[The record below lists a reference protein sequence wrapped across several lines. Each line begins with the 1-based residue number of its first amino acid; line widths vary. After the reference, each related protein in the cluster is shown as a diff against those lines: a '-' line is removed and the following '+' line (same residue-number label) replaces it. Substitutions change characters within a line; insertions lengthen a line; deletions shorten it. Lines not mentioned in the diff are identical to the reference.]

1 MFGKINEKAKNQA
14 YLKEISERNKQVAL
28 ERAARPQLSGRDAVI
43 EGSKEVKVQ
52 SKAHPRAIIN
62 NHIADMKYYSDWR
75 ERLLGARKPQLS
87 ASESGSQGSRFDFN
101 DNRFGS
107 AERDD
112 VAIGR
117 ERGMEMD
124 EKTVEPKF
132 RPSTKSIFDRQY
144 PEDTGSDVDDDLKF
158 LDDFFARRERA
169 VTPVREE
176 KKEERMVT
184 DTPKSF
190 INRKLIRRTMDAR
203 NDDTAAQSEGSD
215 AAFDDMQDGAFDE
228 NETQGDAFGI
238 DDFEQSILP
247 TQTYD
252 EIVDV
257 AQEVNHG
264 AGLAEKKKAQKKPSA
279 PRKKKKK
286 FDADIIGAS
295 GFFTFR

>member
-43 EGSKEVKVQ
+43 EGSKEVKIQ

-169 VTPVREE
+169 VTPTREE
-176 KKEERMVT
+176 KIENRLVT

-190 INRKLIRRTMDAR
+190 INRKLIKRTTDAR
-203 NDDTAAQSEGSD
+203 DNEASPATNTNAALEDRQG
-215 AAFDDMQDGAFDE
+215 AAFDE
-228 NETQGDAFGI
+228 KETQGDAFGI

-247 TQTYD
+247 THTYD

-264 AGLAEKKKAQKKPSA
+264 AGLAEKKKAKNKPSA

>member
-14 YLKEISERNKQVAL
+14 YLKEVSERNKQVAL

-75 ERLLGARKPQLS
+75 ERLSGAHKPQLS
-87 ASESGSQGSRFDFN
+87 ASERGSYGSRFDFN

-144 PEDTGSDVDDDLKF
+144 PEDTGGDVDDDLKF
-158 LDDFFARRERA
+158 LDDFFARREHA
-169 VTPVREE
+169 VTPAREE
-176 KKEERMVT
+176 KKENRLVT

-190 INRKLIRRTMDAR
+190 INRKLIKRTTDAR
-203 NDDTAAQSEGSD
+203 DDEASPATNTNAALGDRQG
-215 AAFDDMQDGAFDE
+215 AAFDE
-228 NETQGDAFGI
+228 KETQGDAFGI

-247 TQTYD
+247 THTYD

-264 AGLAEKKKAQKKPSA
+264 AGLAEKKKAKNKPSA

>member
-14 YLKEISERNKQVAL
+14 YLKEVSERNKQVAL

-75 ERLLGARKPQLS
+75 ERLSGARKPQLS

-169 VTPVREE
+169 VTPDREE
-176 KKEERMVT
+176 KKENRTVT

-190 INRKLIRRTMDAR
+190 INRKLIKRTTDAR
-203 NDDTAAQSEGSD
+203 DDEAAPTTNTNAALEDRQG
-215 AAFDDMQDGAFDE
+215 AAFDE
-228 NETQGDAFGI
+228 KEIQGDAFGI

-247 TQTYD
+247 THTYD

-264 AGLAEKKKAQKKPSA
+264 AGLAEKKKAKNKPSA

>member
-169 VTPVREE
+169 VTPTREE
-176 KKEERMVT
+176 KIENRLVT

-190 INRKLIRRTMDAR
+190 INRKLIKRTTDAR
-203 NDDTAAQSEGSD
+203 DDEASPATNTNAALGDRQV
-215 AAFDDMQDGAFDE
+215 AAFDE
-228 NETQGDAFGI
+228 KETQGDAFGI

-247 TQTYD
+247 THTYD

-264 AGLAEKKKAQKKPSA
+264 AGLAEKKKAKNKPSA

>member
-14 YLKEISERNKQVAL
+14 YLKEVGERNKQVAL

-52 SKAHPRAIIN
+52 SKAHPKAIIN

-75 ERLLGARKPQLS
+75 ERLSGARKPQLS

-101 DNRFGS
+101 DSRFGS

-169 VTPVREE
+169 VTPDREE
-176 KKEERMVT
+176 KKEDRTVA

-190 INRKLIRRTMDAR
+190 INRKLIKRTTDAR
-203 NDDTAAQSEGSD
+203 DDEAAPATNTNAALEDRQG
-215 AAFDDMQDGAFDE
+215 AAFDEKEA
-228 NETQGDAFGI
+228 QGDAFGI

-247 TQTYD
+247 THTYD

-264 AGLAEKKKAQKKPSA
+264 AGLAEKKKAKNKPSA